1 MCIIHLISFVVFV
14 QVALRQYSTKSESSR
29 PYIVLENGGQILL
42 YKKNDNPFENNFFSS
57 YEGKKVVMEGELV
70 NGTFVVENIIQQITE
85 NSEVSETSEKT
96 EIEEN

>member
-1 MCIIHLISFVVFV
+1 MTTLTGII
-14 QVALRQYSTKSESSR
+14 QYKIFAEGTKSESSR

-42 YKKNDNPFENNFFSS
+42 YKKNDNPFENNIFSS

>member
-1 MCIIHLISFVVFV
+1 MFNFVRFYDNINKI
-14 QVALRQYSTKSESSR
+14 LG
-29 PYIVLENGGQILL
+29 ILENGGQILL

-85 NSEVSETSEKT
+85 NSKVSETSEKT